1 MDYASEL
8 AEIITYQKYTF
19 EVWKETLPEALKT
32 EGIAFNEIEVYQT
45 TLALLKYQIRK
56 NLME

>member
-1 MDYASEL
+1 L
-8 AEIITYQKYTF
+8 R
-19 EVWKETLPEALKT
+19 KETLPEALKT

-45 TLALLKYQIRK
+45 TRLLKYQIRK

>member
-1 MDYASEL
+1 L
-8 AEIITYQKYTF
+8 R
-19 EVWKETLPEALKT
+19 KETLPEALK

-45 TLALLKYQIRK
+45 TLAPLKYQIRK